1 MSRKVALLLQLGC
14 GHLVALLLVTSV
26 LLVVDTFAV
35 SLGYQAWRE
44 YRGATADNP
53 RIVQAVLIIG
63 PLVLLF
69 LQYWLY
75 DRVRDFVFRP
85 RVDARP

>member
-1 MSRKVALLLQLGC
+1 MSRKVPLILQLGC
-14 GHLVALLLVTSV
+14 GHLALLLVVTTV
-26 LLVVDTFAV
+26 LLAADTFAV

-44 YRGATADNP
+44 YRGQRPDNP
-53 RIVQAVLIIG
+53 RIVQTVLIVG

-75 DRVRDFVFRP
+75 DRVRNYFFP
-85 RVDARP
+85 PQSA

>member
-1 MSRKVALLLQLGC
+1 MGRKVPLLLQLGC
-14 GHLVALLLVTSV
+14 GHLVALLVVTSV
-26 LLVVDTFAV
+26 LLVIDTFAV
-35 SLGYQAWRE
+35 SLAYQAWSE
-44 YRGATADNP
+44 YRGPRADNP

-75 DRVRDFVFRP
+75 DRVRDLVFKP
-85 RVDARP
+85 ANPGA